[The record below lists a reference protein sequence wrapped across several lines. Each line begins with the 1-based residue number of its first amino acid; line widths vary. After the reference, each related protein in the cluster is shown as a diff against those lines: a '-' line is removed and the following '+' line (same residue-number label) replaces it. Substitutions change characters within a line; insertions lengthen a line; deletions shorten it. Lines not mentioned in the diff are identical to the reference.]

1 METSKSN
8 ATHELLIYPNL
19 QQFDFYAANFTTID
33 TDPAE
38 KTTMTIDIEYGEM
51 TNNYWTVDFNKTTPG
66 EFLFTSGNVL
76 LIENFVGLGEF
87 SYERFDR

>member
-1 METSKSN
+1 MVEGRFPQKVFTSSEKLKTAKSN

-19 QQFDFYAANFTTID
+19 QQFDFYAANYTTIG

-38 KTTMTIDIEYGEM
+38 KTTMTIDIQYGEM

-66 EFLFTSGNVL
+66 EFLFTSGYV
-76 LIENFVGLGEF
+76 F
-87 SYERFDR
+87 